1 VPMEIV
7 TPKSTRRST
16 RLRVEIPVTVT
27 SLDRRH
33 ALVAECIAILISPQG
48 AGLQAPQALPIETP
62 IMLNGLPGGA
72 SASGRVASC
81 LPLGNDGKRFLIG
94 ISLYNPGNVWGIPNP
109 PEDWECSSSAAAAPT
124 GPAAASPNS
133 SAPQTPANKNVW
145 PYNVFSGNTE
155 AHPGRK

>member
-1 VPMEIV
+1 MEIV
-7 TPKSTRRST
+7 TSKSTRRCT

-33 ALVAECIAILISPQG
+33 ALVAECVAILVSPQG
-48 AGLQAPQALPIETP
+48 AGLQAPQALPLETP

-72 SASGRVASC
+72 SASARVASC

-94 ISLYNPGNVWGIPNP
+94 ISLYNAGNVWGIANP
-109 PEDWECSSSAAAAPT
+109 PEDWEFASSSASNTSAAS
-124 GPAAASPNS
+124 AAASPMS
-133 SAPQTPANKNVW
+133 SAPPTNNNKNVW
-145 PYNVFSGNTE
+145 PYNIFSGHTE